1 MLEDYSDTF
10 EVVLFGEDYV
20 KMKQY
25 LNDGFFLQIRGAV
38 GERFKQKDNWE
49 FKVTTMALLSD
60 LRDKMSK
67 CLTIQLPL
75 NEVNEDFI
83 VKIDGII
90 KTNTEH
96 NPNRNCQ
103 LKFMVLDYDNNVSLE
118 MPSKN
123 VKIFPSNEFL
133 DHLRE
138 INKISYKLN

>member
-1 MLEDYSDTF
+1 
-10 EVVLFGEDYV
+10 
-20 KMKQY
+20 
-25 LNDGFFLQIRGAV
+25 
-38 GERFKQKDNWE
+38 
-49 FKVTTMALLSD
+49 MALLSE